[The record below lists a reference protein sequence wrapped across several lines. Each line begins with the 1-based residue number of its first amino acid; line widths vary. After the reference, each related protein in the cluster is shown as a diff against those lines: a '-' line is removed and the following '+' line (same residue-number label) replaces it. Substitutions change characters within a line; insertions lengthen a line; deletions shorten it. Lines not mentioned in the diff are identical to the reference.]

1 MKKFLKGEEKMKVVT
16 IGGGTG
22 LSSLLRGI
30 KHLVPATIA
39 DLSAIVTVADNGG
52 SSGRLREEMQIPA
65 PGDIRN
71 CIVALAEDEDILAKV
86 FQYRF
91 SNGEGLKG
99 HSFGNLF
106 LTVLTKVKGDFLDA
120 IEITSKILNIKGK
133 IIPSTDEMVDIVAE
147 FTDGKVI
154 KGETQITE
162 YGKQLKG
169 KIKEIWMEPSN
180 VKAPEDAVQKIL
192 DADFIILGPGSLFT
206 SIIPNLLVEDIK
218 EAIKRSNAYK
228 IYVCNVMTQYGETDG
243 FSASDHI
250 KALHKI
256 VGQPFINAAIIN
268 TTIPPD
274 EVLRRY
280 MKENAEPVVADAG
293 NVSRMG
299 ITVYAEDLLDKGS
312 YARHN
317 PKKLTEVLLKVFK
330 EKALKR
336 TA

>member
-1 MKKFLKGEEKMKVVT
+1 MKVVT

-30 KHLVPATIA
+30 KHLVPEKIS
-39 DLSAIVTVADNGG
+39 DLTAIVTVADNGG

-106 LTVLTKVKGDFLDA
+106 LTVLTKIEGNFLDA
-120 IEITSKILNIKGK
+120 IEITSNILNIKGK

-169 KIKEIWMEPSN
+169 KIRKIWMEPGN
-180 VKAPEDAVQKIL
+180 VKAPEDAVKKIME
-192 DADFIILGPGSLFT
+192 ADFIILGPGSLFT
-206 SIIPNLLVEDIK
+206 SIIPNLLVNDIR
-218 EAIKRSNAYK
+218 EAVLSSDAYK
-228 IYVCNVMTQYGETDG
+228 VYICNVMTQYGETDG
-243 FSASDHI
+243 FTASEHI
-250 KALHKI
+250 KAIHST
-256 VGQPFINAAIIN
+256 VGKPFINAAIVN

-274 EVLRRY
+274 DVLRRY

-293 NVSRMG
+293 NISRLG
-299 ITVYAEDLLDKGS
+299 ITVYAEDLLDTGT

-317 PKKLTEVLLKVFK
+317 PEKLTSTLLKVFK